1 LLDPPRG
8 VLLGSGM
15 LALPGRNFARF
26 FLMNYIL
33 FSLVVRTGYQGV
45 QYDMMLKVC
54 LLLAASF
61 PIQWL
66 ISQEIR
72 PNNVETI
79 DELIERN
86 YTFYC
91 HEDNLLFIKDM
102 DFVER

>member
-1 LLDPPRG
+1 
-8 VLLGSGM
+8 LGGGM

-26 FLMNYIL
+26 ILMNFIV

-54 LLLAASF
+54 LILVGSF
-61 PIQWL
+61 SFQRM

-72 PNNVETI
+72 PTNVETI
-79 DELIERN
+79 DELIEKN

-91 HEDNLLFIKDM
+91 VKNRFKYIKDM
-102 DFVER
+102 EFVNR